1 MHNSSIQN
9 VLHKSQ
15 AIANH
20 REEVSLADVQRRLD
34 YDGND
39 LSLCKLSTATSY
51 GLGSKGR
58 AGHIGLGG
66 RGHRDARDL
75 YPNSKV
81 RARETRSEIPGR
93 GCRHSVATALG
104 RRT

>member
-1 MHNSSIQN
+1 MHNSSIRN

-20 REEVSLADVQRRLD
+20 REEVSLADVQRRPD

-39 LSLCKLSTATSY
+39 LSLRKLSTATCY
-51 GLGSKGR
+51 GLGSRGR
-58 AGHIGLGG
+58 ARHIGLGG
-66 RGHRDARDL
+66 RGDHDARDL
-75 YPNSKV
+75 YPNSEV

-93 GCRHSVATALG
+93 GGRHSVTLG
-104 RRT
+104 L